1 MAINTNLVKFR
12 RGTYSDNWAKQTGRD
27 ASTLYF
33 AEHNNEGVG
42 GLWLGDKLISSQVVD
57 ATLSGDGQTLTIKKL
72 NEPGSASAYSEV
84 IISLSDTSTAISS
97 LETRIGNI
105 ETILD
110 NNQSTTSKKL
120 NEIDASISDLSTNK
134 ADKTENWWSFTG
146 GTDASAKLDGIE
158 AGAQVNKLE
167 AVKLN
172 GNFVNI
178 QTDETNGKY
187 VDLGSIATST
197 ALDDTMA
204 EAKKHSEVQADAN
217 NTMVGV
223 VVDGST
229 ADGGTIY
236 KVYDSSLRTKLGN
249 MDTSIADA
257 TDAAAAAQA
266 DVDALEASVG
276 VIPAASS
283 ASTVIGYVDEK
294 VASAVSDSS
303 VSVSEAA
310 GSGDV
315 LKVYTISQGG
325 NTVGTI
331 NIPKDLVATQGEL
344 VYCTKSG
351 NTYTEATASTE
362 GAIACIKMTIQNG
375 DPFYIEVQDL
385 IEYNSVTSNSEITL
399 TDTGH
404 VIEATVGNIVANKIS
419 WQNGANSTDVSTAL
433 ADLYS
438 QIGAGGSVAT
448 QIQEAVEA
456 LDSSVTATGTAQNN
470 GVFVISKVN
479 EVDGLLDQNG
489 STFVEVEQAGA
500 AAAAKSTIDAYTVN
514 GKAISTNPVLDGAD
528 LYVDASAQTT
538 ETIKHAIERLDG
550 AVGSQDVSTQIANAV
565 DALDATTTATGT
577 AQYDNN
583 GASIFVLSQV
593 NEVDGKLT
601 AVDAND
607 STKSQAVEVWSAEAT
622 KELSDALTWGSF
634 SNS

>member
-84 IISLSDTSTAISS
+84 IISLSDTSTAISG

-158 AGAQVNKLE
+158 EGAQVNKLE

-236 KVYDSSLRTKLGN
+236 KVYDSSLRTKLGD

-283 ASTVIGYVDEK
+283 ATTVIGYVDEK
-294 VASAVSDSS
+294 VASAVEDSS
-303 VSVSEAA
+303 ISVEEVA
-310 GSGDV
+310 GSGDI
-315 LKVYTISQGG
+315 LKGYAIKQNGV
-325 NTVGTI
+325 TVGTV
-331 NIPKDLVATQGEL
+331 NIPKDMVATSGQL
-344 VYCTKSG
+344 VYGSLSG
-351 NTYTEATASTE
+351 NTFTPAE
-362 GAIACIKMTIQNG
+362 GG
-375 DPFYIEVQDL
+375 DPYIEMTVGNGNTTDTFYIPVSSL
-385 IEYNSVTSNSEITL
+385 VEYNDVSSNSEITL
-399 TDTGH
+399 TNTDH

-419 WQNGANSTDVSTAL
+419 WQNGADSTDVSAAL
-433 ADLYS
+433 ANLYS

-456 LDSSVTATGTAQNN
+456 LDSSVVATGTAQNN

-479 EVDGLLDQNG
+479 EVDGLLDQSG

-538 ETIKHAIERLDG
+538 ETIKHAIERLDASLG
-550 AVGSQDVSTQIANAV
+550 TQDVSTQIANAV
-565 DALDATTTATGT
+565 DALDATTTASGT

-601 AVDAND
+601 AVDASD